1 MANTSNINV
10 VVARFD
16 PDYILNKLYDF
27 DEELG
32 GNLRMQAEEEAR
44 QDPFNLKVKEI
55 KQLFMEVKKDQA
67 GRNKIRLNEGRNYN
81 MLTLQT
87 KIDEQLHRAEKE
99 IEDADR
105 ILRQQTRE
113 EKFDKE
119 NLTKKRE
126 AFEGLK
132 SMLKQFKEKEI
143 ESKKIKSVKDI
154 AKETGVDIRMI
165 DMSKVG
171 KAEQRNLSSEEKAFL
186 ERVKAENEELDQIMK
201 EADRGMDILLRGID
215 EIEENLDTQKNQI
228 KRLDKKTSKLEGN
241 LDRSNKKLKATV
253 GKFRS
258 ATNVAMDI
266 VLIVIL
272 LIMIGVLIKVLS
284 AKN

>member
-215 EIEENLDTQKNQI
+215 EIGENLDTQKNQI